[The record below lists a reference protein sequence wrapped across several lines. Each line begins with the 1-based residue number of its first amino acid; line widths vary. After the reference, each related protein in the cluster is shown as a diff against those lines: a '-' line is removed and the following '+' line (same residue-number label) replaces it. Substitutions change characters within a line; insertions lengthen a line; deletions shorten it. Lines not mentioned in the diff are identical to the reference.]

1 MYRDIV
7 YELQD
12 LQYLKWSKTRN
23 SSGTA
28 GSFLKSYDDS
38 GKIKK
43 YYKLSDF
50 DIINGIVGHECVN
63 EIIVG
68 RLMDVFGIEHLQY
81 RLIHASI
88 LINDNKIETYLCE
101 SDDFK
106 ERNEAKVA
114 LEDFYI
120 SEKNVNESPM
130 DFCKRMG
137 WEEYIYGMLVVDF
150 LISNRDRHGANLEV
164 LRDRKS
170 KSLRLAPLFDQG
182 LSFVCRCHSKEELK
196 DFDVMK
202 DQKVQAFIGGNST
215 FENIKLIPKRYLKTL
230 PDISDPDINDIT
242 SGLEGIMEEEYIN
255 KIREMIQRR
264 WRYLDDIRNQRRI
277 K

>member
-1 MYRDIV
+1 MYRDII

>member
-1 MYRDIV
+1 MYRDII

-43 YYKLSDF
+43 YYKLSDY

-81 RLIHASI
+81 RLIHAGI

-120 SEKNVNESPM
+120 SEKKVNESPM

-150 LISNRDRHGANLEV
+150 LISNRDRHGANIEV

-230 PDISDPDINDIT
+230 SDISDPDINDIT
-242 SGLEGIMEEEYIN
+242 SGLEGIMEEDYIN
-255 KIREMIQRR
+255 KIREMLQRR
-264 WRYLDDIRNQRRI
+264 WKYLDDIRNQR
-277 K
+277 

>member
-1 MYRDIV
+1 MYRDII

-43 YYKLSDF
+43 YYKLSDY

-63 EIIVG
+63 EIIAG

-81 RLIHASI
+81 RLIHAGI

-150 LISNRDRHGANLEV
+150 LISNRDRHGANIEV

-182 LSFVCRCHSKEELK
+182 LSFACRCHSKEELK

-264 WRYLDDIRNQRRI
+264 WRYLDDIRNQR
-277 K
+277 

>member
-1 MYRDIV
+1 MYRDII

-12 LQYLKWSKTRN
+12 LQYLKWSKIRN

-43 YYKLSDF
+43 YYKLSDY

-81 RLIHASI
+81 RLIHAGI

-120 SEKNVNESPM
+120 SEKKVNESPM

-150 LISNRDRHGANLEV
+150 LISNRDRHGANIEV

-242 SGLEGIMEEEYIN
+242 SGLEGIMEEDYIN
-255 KIREMIQRR
+255 KIREMLQRR
-264 WRYLDDIRNQRRI
+264 WKYLDDIRNQR
-277 K
+277 

>member
-1 MYRDIV
+1 MYRDIIS
-7 YELQD
+7 ELQD
-12 LQYLKWSKTRN
+12 LHYLKWSKTRN

-43 YYKLSDF
+43 YYKLSDY

-150 LISNRDRHGANLEV
+150 LISNRDRHGANIEV

-230 PDISDPDINDIT
+230 PDISDLDINDIT
-242 SGLEGIMEEEYIN
+242 SGLAGIMEEEYIN
-255 KIREMIQRR
+255 KIREMLQRR
-264 WRYLDDIRNQRRI
+264 WKYLDDIRNQR
-277 K
+277 

>member
-1 MYRDIV
+1 MYRDII

-43 YYKLSDF
+43 YYKLSDY

-114 LEDFYI
+114 LEVFYV

-150 LISNRDRHGANLEV
+150 LISNRDRHGANIEV

-242 SGLEGIMEEEYIN
+242 SGLEGIMEEDYIN

-264 WRYLDDIRNQRRI
+264 WRYLDDIRNQR
-277 K
+277 

>member
-1 MYRDIV
+1 MYRDII

-43 YYKLSDF
+43 YYKLSDY
-50 DIINGIVGHECVN
+50 DIIKGIVGHECVN
-63 EIIVG
+63 EIIAG

-81 RLIHASI
+81 RLIHAGI

-150 LISNRDRHGANLEV
+150 LISNRDRHGANIEV

-182 LSFVCRCHSKEELK
+182 LSFACRCHSKEELK

-264 WRYLDDIRNQRRI
+264 WRYLDDIRNQR
-277 K
+277 

>member
-1 MYRDIV
+1 MYRDII

-43 YYKLSDF
+43 YYKLSDY
-50 DIINGIVGHECVN
+50 DIVNGIVGHECVN

-88 LINDNKIETYLCE
+88 FINDNKIETYLCE

-106 ERNEAKVA
+106 EKNEAKVA
-114 LEDFYI
+114 LEDFYV

-137 WEEYIYGMLVVDF
+137 WEEYIYGMLIADF
-150 LISNRDRHGANLEV
+150 LISNRDRHGANIEV

-255 KIREMIQRR
+255 RIREMIQRR

>member
-1 MYRDIV
+1 MYRDII

-43 YYKLSDF
+43 YYKLSDY

-63 EIIVG
+63 EIIAG

-137 WEEYIYGMLVVDF
+137 WKEYIYGMLVVDF

-242 SGLEGIMEEEYIN
+242 SGLEGIMEEDYIN
-255 KIREMIQRR
+255 KIREMLQRR
-264 WRYLDDIRNQRRI
+264 WKYLDDIRNQR
-277 K
+277 

>member
-1 MYRDIV
+1 MYRDII

-43 YYKLSDF
+43 YYKLSDY

-150 LISNRDRHGANLEV
+150 LISNRDRHGANIEV

-242 SGLEGIMEEEYIN
+242 SGLEGIMEEDYIN

>member
-1 MYRDIV
+1 MYRDII

-43 YYKLSDF
+43 YYKLSDY

-81 RLIHASI
+81 RLIHAGI

-150 LISNRDRHGANLEV
+150 LISNRDRHGANIEV

-242 SGLEGIMEEEYIN
+242 SGLEGIMEEDYIN
-255 KIREMIQRR
+255 KIREMLQRR
-264 WRYLDDIRNQRRI
+264 WKYLDDIRNQR
-277 K
+277 

>member
-1 MYRDIV
+1 MYRDII

-43 YYKLSDF
+43 YYKLSDY
-50 DIINGIVGHECVN
+50 DIIKGIVGHECVN
-63 EIIVG
+63 EIIAG

-150 LISNRDRHGANLEV
+150 LISNRDRHGANIEV

-242 SGLEGIMEEEYIN
+242 SGLEGIMEEDYIN
-255 KIREMIQRR
+255 KIREMLQRR
-264 WRYLDDIRNQRRI
+264 WKYLDDIRNQR
-277 K
+277 

>member
-1 MYRDIV
+1 MHNDIV
-7 YELQD
+7 FELQD
-12 LQYLKWSKTRN
+12 LEYLKWTKTRN

-28 GSFLKSYDDS
+28 GSFLKAYDDS

-43 YYKLSDF
+43 YYKLSDY
-50 DIINGIVGHECVN
+50 DIVNGIVGHECVN

-68 RLMDVFGIEHLQY
+68 RLMDILGIDHLQY
-81 RLIHASI
+81 RLIHASV
-88 LINDNKIETYLCE
+88 LIDDKKIETYLCE

-106 ERNEAKVA
+106 EKNEAKVA

-120 SEKNVNESPM
+120 AERNVKESPM

-150 LISNRDRHGANLEV
+150 LILNRDRHGANIEV
-164 LRDRKS
+164 LRDRKT

-182 LSFVCRCHSKEELK
+182 LSLVCRCHSKKELK

-215 FENIKLIPKRYLKTL
+215 FDNINLVPKSYLKNL
-230 PDISDPDINDIT
+230 PLISDLEIDDIT
-242 SGLEGIMEEEYIN
+242 SGLVDIMEKEYIK
-255 KIREMIQRR
+255 KIREIIQRR
-264 WRYLDDIRNQRRI
+264 WEYLDDIRN
-277 K
+277 

>member
-1 MYRDIV
+1 MYRDII

-242 SGLEGIMEEEYIN
+242 SGLEGIMEEDYIN
-255 KIREMIQRR
+255 KIREMLQRR
-264 WRYLDDIRNQRRI
+264 WKYLDDIRNQR
-277 K
+277 

>member
-1 MYRDIV
+1 MYRDII

-43 YYKLSDF
+43 YYKLSDY

-81 RLIHASI
+81 RLIHAGI

-150 LISNRDRHGANLEV
+150 LISNRDRHGANIEV

-182 LSFVCRCHSKEELK
+182 LSFACRCHSKEELK

-242 SGLEGIMEEEYIN
+242 SGLEGIMEEDYIN
-255 KIREMIQRR
+255 KIREMLQRR
-264 WRYLDDIRNQRRI
+264 WKYLDDIRNQR
-277 K
+277 

>member
-1 MYRDIV
+1 MYRDII

-12 LQYLKWSKTRN
+12 LQYLKWSKIRN

-43 YYKLSDF
+43 YYKLSDY

-150 LISNRDRHGANLEV
+150 LISNRDRHGANIEV

-170 KSLRLAPLFDQG
+170 KSLQLAPLFDQG

-242 SGLEGIMEEEYIN
+242 SGLEGIMEEDYIN

>member
-43 YYKLSDF
+43 YYKLSDY

-81 RLIHASI
+81 RLIHAGI

-150 LISNRDRHGANLEV
+150 LISNRDRHGANIEV

-242 SGLEGIMEEEYIN
+242 SGLAGIMEEDYIN
-255 KIREMIQRR
+255 KIREMLQRR
-264 WRYLDDIRNQRRI
+264 WKYLDDIRNQR
-277 K
+277 

>member
-1 MYRDIV
+1 MYRDII

-43 YYKLSDF
+43 YYKLSDY

-150 LISNRDRHGANLEV
+150 LISNRDRHGANIEV

-230 PDISDPDINDIT
+230 PDISDLDINDIT
-242 SGLEGIMEEEYIN
+242 SGLEGIMEEDYIN

-264 WRYLDDIRNQRRI
+264 WKYLDDIRNQR
-277 K
+277 

>member
-150 LISNRDRHGANLEV
+150 LISNRDRHGANIEV

-264 WRYLDDIRNQRRI
+264 WKYLDDIRNQR
-277 K
+277 

>member
-1 MYRDIV
+1 MHNDIIH
-7 YELQD
+7 ELQD
-12 LQYLKWSKTRN
+12 LEYLKWSKTRN

-28 GSFLKSYDDS
+28 GSFLKAYDDS

-43 YYKLSDF
+43 YYKLSDY
-50 DIINGIVGHECVN
+50 DTLNGIVGHECVN

-68 RLMDVFGIEHLQY
+68 RLMDILGIEHLQY
-81 RLIHASI
+81 RLIHASVFI
-88 LINDNKIETYLCE
+88 DDKKIETYLCE

-114 LEDFYI
+114 LEDFYVA
-120 SEKNVNESPM
+120 EKYEKESPI

-150 LISNRDRHGANLEV
+150 LILNRDRHGANIEV
-164 LRDRKS
+164 LRDRKT

-196 DFDVMK
+196 GFDVMK
-202 DQKVQAFIGGNST
+202 DQKVQAFIGGNSV
-215 FENIKLIPKRYLKTL
+215 FENIHLIPKSYLKNL
-230 PDISDPDINDIT
+230 PSISDLDIDDIT
-242 SGLEGIMEEEYIN
+242 SDLGDIMEKEYIE

-264 WRYLDDIRNQRRI
+264 WKYLDDIRNQR
-277 K
+277 

>member
-1 MYRDIV
+1 MYRDII

-43 YYKLSDF
+43 YYKLSDY

-63 EIIVG
+63 EIIAG

-150 LISNRDRHGANLEV
+150 LISNRDRHGANIEV

-182 LSFVCRCHSKEELK
+182 LSFACRCHSKEELK

-230 PDISDPDINDIT
+230 PDISDPDIHDIT
-242 SGLEGIMEEEYIN
+242 SGLEGIMEEDYIN
-255 KIREMIQRR
+255 KIREMLQRR
-264 WRYLDDIRNQRRI
+264 WKYLDDIRNQR
-277 K
+277 

>member
-1 MYRDIV
+1 MYRDII

-43 YYKLSDF
+43 YYKLSDY

-114 LEDFYI
+114 LEVFYV

-150 LISNRDRHGANLEV
+150 LISNRDRHGANIEV

-242 SGLEGIMEEEYIN
+242 SGLEGIMEEDYIN

-264 WRYLDDIRNQRRI
+264 WKYLDDIRNQR
-277 K
+277 

>member
-1 MYRDIV
+1 MHRDII

-12 LQYLKWSKTRN
+12 LEYLKWSKIRN

-28 GSFLKSYDDS
+28 GSFLKAYDDS

-43 YYKLSDF
+43 YYKLSDY
-50 DIINGIVGHECVN
+50 DNVNGIVGHECVN

-68 RLMDVFGIEHLQY
+68 RLMDILGIEHLKY
-81 RLIHASI
+81 RLVHANI
-88 LINDNKIETYLCE
+88 IIDEKKLNTYLCE

-106 ERNEAKVA
+106 ERDEAKVA

-120 SEKNVNESPM
+120 AERDLKESPM

-137 WEEYIYGMLVVDF
+137 WEKYIYGMLAVDY
-150 LISNRDRHGANLEV
+150 LILNRDRHGANIEV
-164 LRDRKS
+164 LRDRKA
-170 KSLRLAPLFDQG
+170 KSIRLAPLFDQG
-182 LSFVCRCHSKEELK
+182 LSLVCRCHSKKELK
-196 DFDVMK
+196 VFDVMK

-215 FENIKLIPKRYLKTL
+215 CENLNLIPKKYLKKL
-230 PDISDPDINDIT
+230 PGLSETDFDDIT
-242 SGLEGIMEEEYIN
+242 SGFEGILEKEYIQ

-264 WRYLDDIRNQRRI
+264 WKYLDDIRNQR
-277 K
+277 

>member
-150 LISNRDRHGANLEV
+150 LISNRDRHGANIEV

>member
-242 SGLEGIMEEEYIN
+242 SGLEGIMEEDYIN
-255 KIREMIQRR
+255 KIREMLQRR
-264 WRYLDDIRNQRRI
+264 WKYLDDIRNQR
-277 K
+277 

>member
-1 MYRDIV
+1 MYRDII

-38 GKIKK
+38 GRIKK
-43 YYKLSDF
+43 YYKLSDY

-81 RLIHASI
+81 RLIHAGI

-120 SEKNVNESPM
+120 SEKKVNESPM

-150 LISNRDRHGANLEV
+150 LISNRDRHGANIEV

-242 SGLEGIMEEEYIN
+242 SGLEGIMEEDYIN
-255 KIREMIQRR
+255 KIREMLQRR
-264 WRYLDDIRNQRRI
+264 WKYLDDIRNQR
-277 K
+277 